1 MDVVLNM
8 NFALSG
14 NNKNQLRDFYNYLN
28 QKVITA
34 INTLDGSKLGHN
46 LITSHE
52 LDYMSSGLISV
63 EAVENNQEHLV
74 ENKLGNIAS
83 LV

>member
-1 MDVVLNM
+1 MDVMLNM
-8 NFALSG
+8 NFALFG

-34 INTLDGSKLGHN
+34 ISTLDGSKLGDN
-46 LITSHE
+46 LITSHQ

-63 EAVENNQEHLV
+63 ETVENNQEHLV
-74 ENKLGNIAS
+74 ENKVGSIAS

>member
-14 NNKNQLRDFYNYLN
+14 NTKNHLRDFYNYLN
-28 QKVITA
+28 QEVITT

-74 ENKLGNIAS
+74 ENKVGNIAS

>member
-1 MDVVLNM
+1 MDVMLNM
-8 NFALSG
+8 NFALFG

-34 INTLDGSKLGHN
+34 INTLDGSKLGDN

-74 ENKLGNIAS
+74 ENKVGSIAS

>member
-1 MDVVLNM
+1 MDVMLNM
-8 NFALSG
+8 NFALFG

-34 INTLDGSKLGHN
+34 ISTLDGSKLGDN
-46 LITSHE
+46 LITSHQ

-63 EAVENNQEHLV
+63 ETVENNQEHFV
-74 ENKLGNIAS
+74 ENKVGSISS

>member
-1 MDVVLNM
+1 M
-8 NFALSG
+8 
-14 NNKNQLRDFYNYLN
+14 
-28 QKVITA
+28 ITT
-34 INTLDGSKLGHN
+34 INTLDGSKLGDN
-46 LITSHE
+46 LITSHQ

-74 ENKLGNIAS
+74 ENKVGSIAS

>member
-1 MDVVLNM
+1 M
-8 NFALSG
+8 
-14 NNKNQLRDFYNYLN
+14 
-28 QKVITA
+28 ITA

-74 ENKLGNIAS
+74 ENKVGNIAS

>member
-1 MDVVLNM
+1 M

-14 NNKNQLRDFYNYLN
+14 NNKNRLRDFYNYLN

-34 INTLDGSKLGHN
+34 INTLDGSKLGDN
-46 LITSHE
+46 LITSHQ

-74 ENKLGNIAS
+74 ENKVGSIAS

>member
-1 MDVVLNM
+1 M
-8 NFALSG
+8 
-14 NNKNQLRDFYNYLN
+14 
-28 QKVITA
+28 ITA
-34 INTLDGSKLGHN
+34 INTLDGSKLGDN

-52 LDYMSSGLISV
+52 LDCMSSGLISV

-74 ENKLGNIAS
+74 ENKVGSIVS

>member
-1 MDVVLNM
+1 MDVMLNM
-8 NFALSG
+8 NFALFG

-28 QKVITA
+28 QKVIAA
-34 INTLDGSKLGHN
+34 INTLGGSKLGDN
-46 LITSHE
+46 LITSHQ

-63 EAVENNQEHLV
+63 ETVENNQEHLV
-74 ENKLGNIAS
+74 ENKVGSIAS

>member
-14 NNKNQLRDFYNYLN
+14 NNKNHLRDFYNYLN

-52 LDYMSSGLISV
+52 LDYMSLGLISV

-74 ENKLGNIAS
+74 ENKAGSIAS

>member
-1 MDVVLNM
+1 MDVMLNM
-8 NFALSG
+8 NFALFG

-34 INTLDGSKLGHN
+34 INTLDGSKLGDN
-46 LITSHE
+46 LITSHQ

-74 ENKLGNIAS
+74 ENKVGSIAS